1 VSAALT
7 GVTGTSLAYHKENL
21 SAVAVKVESLFGDR
35 LLGKE
40 EKSQYFQF
48 SVKGSDANA
57 LLRLLKEDPALGFTW
72 FIDCCGVDY
81 LRYPKPLPES
91 GARYAVVTTLLSPSL
106 GVKVQVRA
114 FVNGKEPHIASN
126 VDLFAGANWTER
138 EIFDLYGIVFDGHPD
153 LKRILMPEDYEGFP
167 LRKDYPLRGRGER
180 GAFPVYHAVPVA
192 LAPKE
197 EEVG

>member
-1 VSAALT
+1 MS
-7 GVTGTSLAYHKENL
+7 GIVTGTSIVFHKENL
-21 SAVAVKVESLFGDR
+21 SSVAVKVESMFGDR

-40 EKSQYFQF
+40 EKGQYFQF
-48 SVKGSDANA
+48 SVKAADAKA
-57 LLRLLKEDPALGFTW
+57 LLRFLKEDPTLGFTW
-72 FIDCCGVDY
+72 FIDSCGVDY
-81 LRYPKPLPES
+81 LRYPKAPPES
-91 GARYAVVTTLLSPSL
+91 GARFGVVTTLLSPTL

-114 FVNGKEPHIASN
+114 FVDGKDPRIDSN
-126 VDLFAGANWTER
+126 VELFAGANWTER

-153 LKRILMPEDYEGFP
+153 LKRILMPEDYEGHP

-197 EEVG
+197 EG